1 MTNSERGRYDTDKF
15 VQELATM
22 KVAASWRKPRL
33 QRALAPVG
41 QEPTRRA
48 EPGFCAKKEPPEAAQ
63 GFSQGG
69 VKSSGQEPL
78 NVQEIGQVDNGAETL
93 TYG

>member
-1 MTNSERGRYDTDKF
+1 MTNSERGRYDTGNF

-33 QRALAPVG
+33 RRALAPR
-41 QEPTRRA
+41 EDLPSRA
-48 EPGFCAKKEPPEAAQ
+48 GPGFCAKKEPPEAAQ
-63 GFSQGG
+63 SFSQGG

-78 NVQEIGQVDNGAETL
+78 NVQEIGQVDNAAETL

>member
-1 MTNSERGRYDTDKF
+1 M
-15 VQELATM
+15 
-22 KVAASWRKPRL
+22 
-33 QRALAPVG
+33 
-41 QEPTRRA
+41 
-48 EPGFCAKKEPPEAAQ
+48 EPPEAAQ

-78 NVQEIGQVDNGAETL
+78 NVQEIGQVDNAAETL